1 MHNVSHVRE
10 LISIRTFFSCILHR
24 NSFLISEYSYRQN
37 WKFSLPLV
45 HEFTLGRKNILTP
58 FIIETSAPTTLFIN
72 ISLRGRVLLNLHTLP
87 LNDIAGALLKTWTF
101 VIVPNLIT
109 FGKLKT
115 AAVVSICNTMRQYYQ
130 FNIIPKGSS
139 GGWLGSSYFILCCM
153 ILKDD

>member
-72 ISLRGRVLLNLHTLP
+72 ISLRGRILLNLYTPP
-87 LNDIAGALLKTWTF
+87 LNDVSGARSKPRAF
-101 VIVPNLIT
+101 AIVPNLIM
-109 FGKLKT
+109 FNKLET
-115 AAVVSICNTMRQYYQ
+115 ASIVSVFNTTRQFYH
-130 FNIIPKGSS
+130 FKIVPKIST
-139 GGWLGSSYFILCCM
+139 GG
-153 ILKDD
+153 